1 MKASLGNLLH
11 CLILFSVVSSGAQ
24 DAVGLLW
31 CEGVLLA
38 HAWLVVDQDPKILFC
53 RATSQ
58 SAGPQPKTSLKI
70 FQEYVWSYPCK
81 KCLMTNSS
89 ITWGVQYTLLW
100 IFCWSKISLQ
110 KEKKKNVKTK
120 DTSNRCCIRFPW
132 VQSILKTVLAWQKVS
147 TLLLV

>member
-110 KEKKKNVKTK
+110 KEKKNMSKQKTPVT
-120 DTSNRCCIRFPW
+120 DAASDFHEYR
-132 VQSILKTVLAWQKVS
+132 AY
-147 TLLLV
+147 